1 MSPGKEREGSRL
13 EGIISITNNTHLD
26 VQCGREVGE
35 EENIQQPVNPE
46 LQGLSLSQESPVS
59 PAKKQREELDKDCLN
74 ELGFLVWAIGRW
86 WHHHH

>member
-35 EENIQQPVNPE
+35 EGNIQQPVNPE
-46 LQGLSLSQESPVS
+46 LQGLSLSQEPLY
-59 PAKKQREELDKDCLN
+59 PQQRNKERSLIKI
-74 ELGFLVWAIGRW
+74 A
-86 WHHHH
+86 